1 MALRH
6 ELPTHLAV
14 EDRILAGLTMRQLML
29 LLGGL
34 PGAYAGWL
42 HSQAL
47 PLALR
52 LTLTACGL
60 ALTLAT
66 ALWRPG
72 AHDLPTWAL
81 LLLRYLALP
90 KRCVWRPAPS
100 VAPSPVTDVL
110 WQAVQ
115 PELTWGANAPPERT
129 VQP

>member
-1 MALRH
+1 LRH

-34 PGAYAGWL
+34 PGAYAGWVQ
-42 HSQAL
+42 SEAL

-52 LTLTACGL
+52 LALTTLGL

-66 ALWRPG
+66 ALWRP
-72 AHDLPTWAL
+72 A
-81 LLLRYLALP
+81 
-90 KRCVWRPAPS
+90 PAA
-100 VAPSPVTDVL
+100 APSPVTDVL

>member
-34 PGAYAGWL
+34 PGAYAGWVQ
-42 HSQAL
+42 SEAL

-52 LTLTACGL
+52 LALTTLGL

-72 AHDLPTWAL
+72 GQDLMTWAL
-81 LLLRYLALP
+81 LLLRYLSLP
-90 KRCVWRPAPS
+90 KRCVWRPVPTADPAP
-100 VAPSPVTDVL
+100 VADVL